1 MRAAGSAGRRVSL
14 YAKSWRLRD
23 RSACKRRETLISRNK
38 SITKNAAEAMAVG
51 GSLRRA
57 LQARPLWAAWLV
69 WISTVLPPRFFY
81 MRREREAS
89 ASQGKARRIPGVR
102 PKRQAEHHAP
112 AAAGSADKRDRP
124 AFFYGH
130 GKTAQHRLFTA
141 AEGAVRKRNVPARG
155 GCPLRGKGFS
165 WPMGGEPSI
174 RKRNLRSAF

>member
-1 MRAAGSAGRRVSL
+1 
-14 YAKSWRLRD
+14 
-23 RSACKRRETLISRNK
+23 
-38 SITKNAAEAMAVG
+38 MAVG